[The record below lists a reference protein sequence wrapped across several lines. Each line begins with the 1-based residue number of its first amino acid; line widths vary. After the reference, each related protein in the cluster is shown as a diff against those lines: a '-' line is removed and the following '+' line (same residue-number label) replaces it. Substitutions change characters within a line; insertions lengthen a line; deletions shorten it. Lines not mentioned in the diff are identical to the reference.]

1 MVDAKDQRAI
11 VARVCVEDIETFEVE
26 EDEGD
31 EDVAESSSLTL
42 EEQVYQ
48 ACTSPEALRM
58 TSKQLMDEMFRKF
71 NVRTK
76 QLKEILGGVSVGTFL
91 ESRRSS
97 EPVDAS
103 TTTTSNDEPQHKL
116 HGKLTIKTT
125 RVRVLRP
132 RATWYDRLHAD
143 IGASLFKP

>member
-1 MVDAKDQRAI
+1 MRCRSI
-11 VARVCVEDIETFEVE
+11 CLELEEDTEAE
-26 EDEGD
+26 EDED
-31 EDVAESSSLTL
+31 EDEDEETYEEEEEDEEGEEDEDDEVVTESSSLTL

-91 ESRRSS
+91 E
-97 EPVDAS
+97 
-103 TTTTSNDEPQHKL
+103 
-116 HGKLTIKTT
+116 
-125 RVRVLRP
+125 
-132 RATWYDRLHAD
+132 
-143 IGASLFKP
+143 